1 MLFLAIPLPSSHP
14 SSPQAWHHS
23 PEETRLLMSSG
34 LAHPG
39 AGLSLPAPF
48 FPSQLLSFPAD
59 PVECFPCLPHS
70 PCASLFPFY
79 RGFDHLRLFNP
90 DSKEGKVPFELL
102 PVLCPSTLP
111 ESSSAHPLEHPSRT
125 KPSLCRPGLQP
136 AWAAGSAYLQAQPAF
151 QPSAGPLQLSA
162 SCQAPEVLFKKFP
175 APAPT
180 AMNWL
185 FFGVFTPDDDAPAA
199 VASCHP
205 LLAPARGCW
214 AAWAAFGKFLPAWDS
229 SRVQPGVPERLPG
242 EAGGWQEPLPVWDAK
257 IQFCQVPGGF
267 QYGM

>member
-185 FFGVFTPDDDAPAA
+185 VFGVSPQMMMLLLLWP
-199 VASCHP
+199 VAIPYWHQPEDVGLLGQHLGSSCQLGIP
-205 LLAPARGCW
+205 QGFSLVSQS
-214 AAWAAFGKFLPAWDS
+214 DY
-229 SRVQPGVPERLPG
+229 QG
-242 EAGGWQEPLPVWDAK
+242 EQGDGRNL
-257 IQFCQVPGGF
+257 CQ
-267 QYGM
+267 